1 MLLALVSIFS
11 GAALAILTAYGFG
24 VTLLRKLAAPP
35 EITLALGAVA
45 ESLVVFLLLLVH
57 LAYWYVFLVMGVL
70 AAAGWI
76 LSRPASTL
84 REPSKHPL
92 GKGWIPAALIFAAY
106 GGWYF
111 VNALAPETLA
121 DGMTYHLGLPY
132 TYTRL
137 GSFPDRITF
146 YDMVPQGMEMLY
158 TVAFSVG
165 RHSAA
170 KLVNFAFLLLTLP
183 VMFRIGRRL
192 GMSGR
197 ASLVAAVFY
206 FCAPV
211 VGVTGASSY
220 NDTAG
225 VFFALAAFYL
235 LLVWRDS
242 ADARYLLPA
251 GAFAGFCFAIKVPG
265 AMVVIAAVLFV
276 VFSQSARSARNGI
289 LVAAGAALVMAPWLL
304 RNVILTGNPLAPL
317 FNSLFPNPYFH
328 AVTERALAATLRSFG
343 GVRPLGV
350 PWELAF
356 GDRLVGTFGPLL
368 LALPLGLL
376 ALRRRAARWCWAA
389 AVLLAIPWFTNTGAR
404 FLMPSLALA
413 GLTLGMALP
422 PFAAWA
428 AIALQ
433 ALLCWPHMIDLRET
447 RYAFRLHEFPL
458 KAALRIE
465 PENDYLWRKTDEF
478 KVARMIETST
488 PPDAKIFGLTTVADA
503 YLARD
508 VRVAWQS
515 AEADALFDSLRVA
528 SVDIQP
534 MFAWKTEWPAAVLS
548 GLRFRFPVANNS
560 ECDIA
565 DIRIYLGD
573 DLVYTSPHWTL
584 RAWPNAWE
592 APLAVDGNLAT
603 RWRTWKPVRSGMYFE
618 IRFDHPQRISAV
630 AVYSHS
636 PAVGIRPEAYGRTIK
651 GKWLS
656 LGPLLAMRLPGK
668 DLRFEA
674 GRAIGSA
681 GYRYLLVPT
690 GAGGATP
697 VGNAI
702 VADPGEWDMREVAQ
716 AGPFYLFRIK

>member
-1 MLLALVSIFS
+1 
-11 GAALAILTAYGFG
+11 
-24 VTLLRKLAAPP
+24 
-35 EITLALGAVA
+35 VA
-45 ESLVVFLLLLVH
+45 ESFVVFLLLLVN
-57 LAYWYVFLVMGVL
+57 LAHWYVFLVMGAL

-76 LSRPASTL
+76 LSRPGSDI
-84 REPSKHPL
+84 RERAKQPL
-92 GKGWIPAALIFAAY
+92 GKGWIAVALIFTAY

-137 GSFPDRITF
+137 GGFPDRITF

-170 KLVNFAFLLLTLP
+170 KLVEFAFLLLTLP
-183 VMFRIGRRL
+183 LIFRIGRRL
-192 GMSGR
+192 GMSDL

-220 NDTAG
+220 NDAAG
-225 VFFALAAFYL
+225 VFFALATFYL

-242 ADARYLLPA
+242 SDARYLLPA
-251 GAFAGFCFAIKVPG
+251 GALAGFCFAIKVPG
-265 AMVVIAAVLFV
+265 VMVVIAAMLFV
-276 VFSQSARSARNGI
+276 IFCQSSRFARNGI

-304 RNVILTGNPLAPL
+304 RNAILTGNPLAPL

-328 AVTERALAATLRSFG
+328 VATERALVATLRSFG
-343 GVRPLGV
+343 GVRPLDV

-376 ALRRRAARWCWAA
+376 ALRRRAGGWCWTA
-389 AVLLAIPWFTNTGAR
+389 AVLLAIPWLTDTGAR

-422 PFAAWA
+422 PVAAWVA
-428 AIALQ
+428 VALQ
-433 ALLCWPHMIDLRET
+433 ALLCWPHFIDMRET

-478 KVARMIETST
+478 KLARMIETST
-488 PPDAKIFGLTTVADA
+488 PPEAKIFGLTTVADA

-515 AEADALFDSLRVA
+515 AETDALFDALRVA
-528 SVDIQP
+528 SVDTQP
-534 MFAWKTEWPAAVLS
+534 MFAWKTKWPSALLRR
-548 GLRFRFPVANNS
+548 LRFRFPVANDS

-565 DIRIYLGD
+565 DIRIYSGD
-573 DLVYTSPHWTL
+573 DLVYASPHWIL
-584 RAWPNAWE
+584 RVWPNAWE
-592 APLAVDGNLAT
+592 APLALDGNLTT
-603 RWRTWKPVRSGMYFE
+603 RWRTWEPVRSGMYFE
-618 IRFDHPQRISAV
+618 IRFDRPQRISAV
-630 AVYSHS
+630 VLYSHT
-636 PAVGIRPEAYGRTIK
+636 PAVGIRPEAYGWTME
-651 GKWLS
+651 GKWVS
-656 LGPLLAMRLPGK
+656 LGPLLSTRLPGK

-681 GYRYLLVPT
+681 GYRYLLAPT
-690 GAGGATP
+690 GSGGAAP

-702 VADPGEWDMREVAQ
+702 AAGPGEWDMRQIAQ
-716 AGPFYLFRIK
+716 AGPFYLFRVK